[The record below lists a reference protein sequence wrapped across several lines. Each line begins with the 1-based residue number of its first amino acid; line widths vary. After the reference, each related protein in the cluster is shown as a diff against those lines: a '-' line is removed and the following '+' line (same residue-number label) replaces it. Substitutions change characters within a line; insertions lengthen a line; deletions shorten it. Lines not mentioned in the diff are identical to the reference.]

1 MESKNLKG
9 KLVIG
14 GSKKLRGDVFPSMT
28 RDEITEIAQG
38 DALICSLGDIWL
50 MKNID
55 NKLRYK
61 NSTSFRMRLVARLLQ
76 KMRNEAGKKSA
87 SMSDFLTVDNFE
99 TAVDCTIKLCE
110 EDEHEN
116 LKNPST
122 AIKLGYDL
130 QRLAILKENFGIK
143 EKQPDIRTEGMEF
156 LRFMKT
162 EWSYKVSKLARWTL
176 DERKFNKHTP
186 LPNPMDIAKLASFLV
201 TKIKQLNLEETGE
214 SVFRETAILTEARL
228 LLYNRRRPGELESLR
243 YVSRTIYM
251 SLAIEV

>member
-1 MESKNLKG
+1 
-9 KLVIG
+9 
-14 GSKKLRGDVFPSMT
+14 MT

-130 QRLAILKENFGIK
+130 
-143 EKQPDIRTEGMEF
+143 
-156 LRFMKT
+156 
-162 EWSYKVSKLARWTL
+162 
-176 DERKFNKHTP
+176 
-186 LPNPMDIAKLASFLV
+186 
-201 TKIKQLNLEETGE
+201 
-214 SVFRETAILTEARL
+214 
-228 LLYNRRRPGELESLR
+228 
-243 YVSRTIYM
+243 
-251 SLAIEV
+251 